1 MQRSTQRRTLEYIFG
16 IFKQFLNIKL
26 CGHYWNISKCF
37 PYSVRIDFKIAP
49 IKRHSTFYLCFS
61 QQNMS
66 KPMNE
71 AGKDIVFYYI
81 WIRIYIKYP

>member
-1 MQRSTQRRTLEYIFG
+1 MYIIGIIQSVFHTLLELILKF
-16 IFKQFLNIKL
+16 
-26 CGHYWNISKCF
+26 
-37 PYSVRIDFKIAP
+37 AP